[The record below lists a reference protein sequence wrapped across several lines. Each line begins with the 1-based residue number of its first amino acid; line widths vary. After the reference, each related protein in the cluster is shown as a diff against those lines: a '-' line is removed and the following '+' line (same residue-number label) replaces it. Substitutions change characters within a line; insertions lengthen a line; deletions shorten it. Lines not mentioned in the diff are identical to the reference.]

1 MGWKIGAP
9 SLKLNN
15 AGTVSKHCGDFGS
28 VAREAL
34 QEREGHDPD
43 IDQSRAELNRYQG
56 FQTAAELQAFSA
68 QHVDELRDA
77 AGRKLRK
84 DAVVMC
90 ATILKP
96 PAAYMNSL
104 PMSDQRRFL
113 DDANEAFA
121 EIIGQGNIKSRA
133 DHFDELGAHSHVF
146 WEPMTEDGRLCAKE
160 MHNLQFFG
168 RVNRELPEKLRAK
181 GWAIEDCEMYDAAKE
196 QYERQK
202 NENAG
207 RSSVAFK
214 AEAEKQ
220 KAEILEDIKDLQEER
235 KELSQEV
242 TEQRQEARKARARV
256 KGIQDDLDALQRV
269 TTSSWELQEQY
280 QPLRRTFTGKEV
292 FRKEDIDH
300 IRDSA
305 ITSHIARSEARS
317 SRSFIEKL
325 QEELSDI
332 NEELKLER
340 QKRAIEERR
349 NRQLQG
355 IIGLMKRFLAFFGLY
370 DKYTA
375 WEKKQLAEIE
385 RRENELIERSIER
398 AQEAREERELRH

>member
-43 IDQSRAELNRYQG
+43 IDQTRAEQNRYQG
-56 FQTAAELQAFSA
+56 FQTAAELQAYSA

-121 EIIGQGNIKSRA
+121 EIVGRDNIKSRA
-133 DHFDELGAHSHVF
+133 DHFDELGGHSHVF

-160 MHNLQFFG
+160 VHNLQFFG

-181 GWAIEDCEMYDAAKE
+181 GWEIEDCEMYDAAQEEYDK
-196 QYERQK
+196 QK
-202 NENAG
+202 NKNAG

-220 KAEILEDIKDLQEER
+220 KAEILEDIEDLKVER
-235 KELSQEV
+235 RELSQKA
-242 TEQRQEARKARARV
+242 TEARQEAREAQAQV
-256 KGIQDDLDALQRV
+256 EDLQDELKALQTV
-269 TTSSWELQEQY
+269 TTDARELQERL
-280 QPLRRTFTGKEV
+280 QPIRKTITGKEV
-292 FRKEDIDH
+292 YRKEDVDQ
-300 IRDSA
+300 IRKA
-305 ITSHIARSEARS
+305 AATSHAAQYEARQ
-317 SRSFIEKL
+317 SRSTIDRLREQL
-325 QEELSDI
+325 GDALEDAR
-332 NEELKLER
+332 LER
-340 QKRAIEERR
+340 QKRRILEE
-349 NRQLQG
+349 QLNKEK
-355 IIGLMKRFLAFFGLY
+355 GLVGMLKRFLAFFGL
-370 DKYTA
+370 TA
-375 WEKKQLAEIE
+375 QFDEFRRKELEEIE
-385 RRENELIERSIER
+385 RKQQALREK
-398 AQEAREERELRH
+398 AQERKLERHL